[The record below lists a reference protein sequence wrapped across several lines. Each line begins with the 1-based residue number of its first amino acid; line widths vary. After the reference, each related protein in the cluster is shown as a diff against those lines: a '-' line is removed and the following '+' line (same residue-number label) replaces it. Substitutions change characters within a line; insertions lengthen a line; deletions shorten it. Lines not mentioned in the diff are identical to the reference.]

1 MFQQRDSPLVDF
13 QCKLKFD
20 KLCSKKR
27 NEGRVHSLNS
37 PPSAAR
43 RWSSLV
49 NPDPPPPRLSSLLRG
64 CVLFSLLPQIL
75 FHCKMMPISKASRQW
90 LWSGSSVIPAG
101 KVIWVG
107 SYFQPAMLPGI
118 LQGAATVL

>member
-1 MFQQRDSPLVDF
+1 MFQSPIPACVF
-13 QCKLKFD
+13 F
-20 KLCSKKR
+20 SR
-27 NEGRVHSLNS
+27 ENFISYAE
-37 PPSAAR
+37 PPIWHPDVALRFTAAVCAM
-43 RWSSLV
+43 S
-49 NPDPPPPRLSSLLRG
+49 RLLA
-64 CVLFSLLPQIL
+64 QIL
-75 FHCKMMPISKASRQW
+75 FHCKMMPISKAVAQW